1 MARKKFTY
9 TTSGNTGYVALDGDQ
24 ITVMIPR
31 NLDHPD
37 ITDWLPL
44 DQVKTMVDAFETN
57 LIGASGSITGENYDW
72 DWCLEPTLDL
82 IFTCRNDASYVPIYS
97 QLRLSLVDRLTRAVK
112 HDRKSPV
119 VTPDPSRPKE
129 EARQA

>member
-31 NLDHPD
+31 NGAHPD
-37 ITDWLPL
+37 IVDTLPL
-44 DQVKTMVDAFETN
+44 EQIAAMVDAFEN
-57 LIGASGSITGENYDW
+57 NQIGACGSITGENYDW
-72 DWCLEPTLDL
+72 VWRLDPNL
-82 IFTCRNDASYVPIYS
+82 VRVFTCLNDASYVPIHS

-112 HDRKSPV
+112 HDRKLPV
-119 VTPDPSRPKE
+119 ITEIYGEKD
-129 EARQA
+129 EAKQA